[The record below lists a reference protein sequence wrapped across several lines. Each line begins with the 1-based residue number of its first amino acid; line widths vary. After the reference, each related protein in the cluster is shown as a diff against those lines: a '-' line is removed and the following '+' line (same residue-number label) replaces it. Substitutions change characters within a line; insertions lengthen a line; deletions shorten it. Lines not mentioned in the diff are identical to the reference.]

1 MSLRSEQQYALYKT
15 RNFLR
20 DLLDSS
26 TRPKTVKELKDRAY
40 SCLRH
45 FPFLDERG
53 NPMWSQDEFPCP
65 VIEKYDEKK
74 PEA

>member
-1 MSLRSEQQYALYKT
+1 MSLRSEQCYALYKT

-20 DLLDSS
+20 DLMHGS
-26 TRPKTVKELKDRAY
+26 TRPKTAKEFRDRAY

-45 FPFLDERG
+45 FPCLDETGMPLFSR
-53 NPMWSQDEFPCP
+53 DEFPCP